1 MLLIRGVIGLV
12 LIGLWVY
19 CVLDVITTQRSD
31 VRTLPKLLWLVV
43 VLLLPLAGSLLWLIA
58 GRPRGSRESTAPPA
72 PPRVVN
78 PDDDEEFLRQ
88 LRQRAEEQ
96 RRAAREQTDRERPE
110 RPKASEDQEG

>member
-1 MLLIRGVIGLV
+1 MVLIRGVISLV

-19 CVLDVITTQRSD
+19 CLLDVITTHRSD
-31 VRTLPKLLWLVV
+31 VRTMPKLLWLAVV
-43 VLLLPLAGSLLWLIA
+43 ILLPLAGSALWLMA
-58 GRPRGSRESTAPPA
+58 GRPRETRESTPPPE
-72 PPRVVN
+72 PPRTLS

-96 RRAAREQTDRERPE
+96 RRAAREQADRERPE